1 MVFRLFFLVFILS
14 ACASLNDKETEFQ
27 SNSIGTINVQLR
39 SMIHHPYCGGAYPSP
54 EQEQGYLTVSPFKAY
69 YISIDSALN
78 SMSSD
83 DLYEI
88 SDDSVFKINLL
99 PGTYFV
105 FNLDKKLS
113 LKEYMEKFGSTN
125 ENEDMS
131 DSSCYLK
138 WKNTPD
144 YKFIAANDTTYQIT
158 YRAACFT
165 GINPCITYTGPY
177 PP

>member
-1 MVFRLFFLVFILS
+1 MVFRLLFLTLILS
-14 ACASLNDKETEFQ
+14 ACASKNHAEPEIHA
-27 SNSIGTINVQLR
+27 NSAKTFDIQLS

-69 YISIDSALN
+69 HISTDSL
-78 SMSSD
+78 SD
-83 DLYEI
+83 RSKGSIIEI
-88 SDDSVFKINLL
+88 SDDDYFKINLE

-105 FNLDKKLS
+105 YNLDKKLP
-113 LKEYMEKFGSTN
+113 LKEYMEKYGSKN
-125 ENEDMS
+125 ENEEMAN
-131 DSSCYLK
+131 SSCYMR

-144 YKFIAANDTTYQIT
+144 FKFTASKDSSYQIT